1 MRLTQTRPWL
11 RPLIS
16 IIYGHFLVTFAV
28 AVLSFLPRTS
38 LSIPFVVFHG
48 ISDKCNNKGISQF
61 ISLLSDWSG
70 AQGHCIEIG
79 NGALDSWTMPF
90 FEQTAL
96 ACEKVKSMSE
106 LSGGYNI
113 IGLPQ
118 GNLVGRGVIELC
130 DRGPPVRNFVS
141 LAGPHAGIA
150 AIPLCKFLWKDL
162 NNSYVSLVLHSSGLF
177 DRVGSLQQLRS
188 ALCGLQEHLA
198 PTNYIKIPTVIAIHG
213 RIYLIGMGTLLSHDQ
228 DLDSYKNGCKFLPVL
243 NNEFHK
249 NSTYKKRFSSLENL
263 VLIKFE
269 NDVVLVPKETSWFGY
284 FPDGSW
290 DPILPAQETTT
301 LYTEDWIGLKTLD
314 EAGRVK
320 FVNVSGSHLEI
331 SYGEM
336 KDYIFPYLLENS
348 TAQPRLSKSSHV
360 SAWSSHEGKKLKLY
374 DSD

>member
-1 MRLTQTRPWL
+1 
-11 RPLIS
+11 
-16 IIYGHFLVTFAV
+16 
-28 AVLSFLPRTS
+28 
-38 LSIPFVVFHG
+38 
-48 ISDKCNNKGISQF
+48 
-61 ISLLSDWSG
+61 
-70 AQGHCIEIG
+70 
-79 NGALDSWTMPF
+79 MPF

-150 AIPLCKFLWKDL
+150 AIPLCKSAWFCILVDFLIEL
-162 NNSYVSLVLHSSGLF
+162 AVYSNYV
-177 DRVGSLQQLRS
+177 
-188 ALCGLQEHLA
+188 QEHLA
-198 PTNYIKIPTVIAIHG
+198 PTNYIKIPT
-213 RIYLIGMGTLLSHDQ
+213 

>member
-1 MRLTQTRPWL
+1 MASNKHIVVMFT
-11 RPLIS
+11 
-16 IIYGHFLVTFAV
+16 
-28 AVLSFLPRTS
+28 VLSIAELLFLPTS
-38 LSIPFVVFHG
+38 VFSIPFVVFHG
-48 ISDKCNNKGISQF
+48 ISDNCNNKGISQF
-61 ISLLSDWSG
+61 TSLLSDWSG

-79 NGALDSWTMPF
+79 NGAMDSWTMPF

-113 IGLPQ
+113 VGLSQ

-130 DRGPPVRNFVS
+130 DGGPPVRNFVS
-141 LAGPHAGIA
+141 LGGPHAGIA
-150 AIPLCKFLWKDL
+150 AIPLCKSAWFCILVDSLIKVAIYSD
-162 NNSYVSLVLHSSGLF
+162 YV
-177 DRVGSLQQLRS
+177 
-188 ALCGLQEHLA
+188 QEHLA
-198 PTNYIKIPTVIAIHG
+198 PANYIKIPT
-213 RIYLIGMGTLLSHDQ
+213 
-228 DLDSYKNGCKFLPVL
+228 DLDAYESGCKFLPVL

-269 NDVVLVPKETSWFGY
+269 NDGVLVPKETSWFGY

-290 DPILPAQETTT
+290 DPILPAQETT

-320 FVNVSGSHLEI
+320 FVNVSGSHLEV

-336 KDYIFPYLLENS
+336 KDYIVPYLLENT
-348 TAQPRLSKSSHV
+348 TAQQRLSKSSHP
-360 SAWSSHEGKKLKLY
+360 SAWSAHEGKILKLY
-374 DSD
+374 ASD